1 MSDATGLMVSIRR
14 LLDTMLSI
22 VQTRVELLATELED
36 ERVRIGQLL
45 LYGAIAFFLFGMAIL
60 LVTTLIVAAYWDNH
74 LLLVL
79 SGLAAL
85 FVIAGSFAVLAFRK
99 IAQKRFRFFSGSL
112 DELAEDRDWI
122 FPRS

>member
-1 MSDATGLMVSIRR
+1 MSDSTGLMVSIRR
-14 LLDTMLSI
+14 MVDTLLSI
-22 VQTRVELLATELED
+22 IQTRGELLATELED

-45 LYGAIAFFLFGMAIL
+45 LYGAIAFFFFGMAIL

-79 SGLAAL
+79 TGLSAL
-85 FVIAGSFAVLAFRK
+85 FVIAGSFALLAFRN
-99 IAQKRFRFFSGSL
+99 IAQKRFRLFSGSL